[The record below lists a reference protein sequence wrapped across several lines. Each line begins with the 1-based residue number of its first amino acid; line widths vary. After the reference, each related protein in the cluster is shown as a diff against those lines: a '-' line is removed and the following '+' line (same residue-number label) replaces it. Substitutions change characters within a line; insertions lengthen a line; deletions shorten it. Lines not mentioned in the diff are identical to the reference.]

1 MAAVLSGSYDFSSAR
16 LEPGELA
23 EAVLG
28 VLREQER
35 EQTAGAAPTEA

>member
-1 MAAVLSGSYDFSSAR
+1 VVQEACAVS
-16 LEPGELA
+16 EPGELA